1 MVRCVAKNEITCRKR
16 KGLPEGRS
24 EKFPGEKEAGTVNQ
38 TFTRN
43 HNARTDNATRNPHKA
58 CAVGDVRRE
67 ASVEKCYWIE
77 VGKRGN
83 TAYLRGRKMTTEVER
98 MVGAWVEFS

>member
-1 MVRCVAKNEITCRKR
+1 MVRRRCGARNEIVCRKR

-43 HNARTDNATRNPHKA
+43 HNARTDNATRIPHKA
-58 CAVGDVRRE
+58 CVVRDVRRE

-83 TAYLRGRKMTTEVER
+83 TAYLRGRKGTTEVER
-98 MVGAWVEFS
+98 MVRA